1 MWNNHRGF
9 SLVEVLLVIVLLALV
24 GLAVWTWYDN
34 REVAEPADIT
44 PQESAP
50 SVERLEDLETAEEY
64 LSDEADPDAELDTSE
79 LEATLGTS

>member
-1 MWNNHRGF
+1 MRNRARGF
-9 SLVEVLLVIVLLALV
+9 SLIEVLLVIVLLALV

-34 REVAEPADIT
+34 REATEPADVT

-50 SVERLEDLETAEEY
+50 TVERTQDLETAEQY

>member
-34 REVAEPADIT
+34 REATEPADIT

-64 LSDEADPDAELDTSE
+64 LSNEADPDAELDTSE

>member
-1 MWNNHRGF
+1 MWSNSRGF

-34 REVAEPADIT
+34 REATEPADIT

-50 SVERLEDLETAEEY
+50 SVERSEDLETAEEY